1 MFYRPG
7 EEEFEADLDENEV
20 EENQNKPKKHKIVA
34 RGNIKNFTKQQ
45 IKDAIFTGAITLGVF
60 MMNPWFEIGG
70 ITTTAVCAFIAKKG
84 LNLAGRKLFGKKHN
98 IIKREKTA
106 KFSDYVKMTISSAA
120 LLTPVLLGGNI
131 ATIGVAIAGA
141 VTLSAKV
148 ISLLIKDK
156 KLNSEIDKQNR
167 DARRTAREQ
176 ARQAR
181 EQNRSTEEDEN
192 EDEISNQ
199 DVNEN
204 VDEDEN
210 QNQNGGRT
218 R

>member
-45 IKDAIFTGAITLGVF
+45 IKDTMFAAGVTLAFALMPAGLN
-60 MMNPWFEIGG
+60 MCG
-70 ITTTAVCAFIAKKG
+70 IVSVSVLSFIAKKG

-181 EQNRSTEEDEN
+181 EQNRPTEEEQNEDEN
-192 EDEISNQ
+192 VDEN
-199 DVNEN
+199 
-204 VDEDEN
+204 EDEN

>member
-181 EQNRSTEEDEN
+181 EQNRPTEEEQNEDEN
-192 EDEISNQ
+192 VDEN
-199 DVNEN
+199 
-204 VDEDEN
+204 EDEN